1 MGTLLAKHVTCILVG
16 MAFQSAW
23 AVDCG
28 PYQVLHLQAQP
39 GDALVHLSDSS
50 GTYWK
55 SLGAW
60 SQPSTKPYLALA
72 MQASATQRAV
82 YLRYA
87 DPYVCATTDYS
98 STPQMLRVDAAQ

>member
-1 MGTLLAKHVTCILVG
+1 MPHFFTRHAVHLVLVTAGQC
-16 MAFQSAW
+16 AW
-23 AVDCG
+23 AADCG

-39 GDALVHLSDSS
+39 GEVLVHLSDSS

-72 MQASATQRAV
+72 MQASATQKAV
-82 YLRYA
+82 VLRYA

-98 STPQMLRVDAAQ
+98 TTPQMFRLNGTQ